1 MKSKKIFLQIEF
13 GTIILAM
20 CILIIS
26 LQIRIRKLEG
36 EKSLLEKE
44 VEDYRITVEE
54 MAYDYE
60 LPREDYIE
68 KYAREVL
75 GYHKYRDT
83 IIKEES
89 D

>member
-1 MKSKKIFLQIEF
+1 MKSKKIFLKIIF
-13 GTIILAM
+13 GFAILIM

-26 LQIRIRKLEG
+26 LQIRIRKLER
-36 EKSLLEKE
+36 EKSSLEKE

-60 LPREDYIE
+60 IPREDYIE

-75 GYHKYRDT
+75 GYHKYSDT